1 MYTIKVLTHGM
12 NVGSNQ
18 ARLGLSSVILL
29 QGEQNILVDVG
40 HFGRRI
46 LLVESLEKEGLKP
59 EDISSIIL
67 THSHWDHCQ
76 NVDLFPNAKLYI
88 HQKEI
93 EYANNPRNNDW
104 ATPKYFNKTIENH
117 NISIIT
123 EETEIESGIQIIET
137 PGHTRG
143 HISVVVS
150 TNDGNAVIAGDSL
163 TDAFS
168 LQRGTPGLIFWSKK
182 EASESVEKIRKIAS
196 VVYPGHDRP
205 FTIKPNGEIEYKE
218 GPTSVTFTGG
228 FENTENGFSVTLNLE
243 KTRVPWIH
251 EEA

>member
-12 NVGSNQ
+12 NIGSDQ

-29 QGEQNILVDVG
+29 QGEKNLLVDVG

-46 LLVESLEKEGLKP
+46 LLIEELEKVGLKP
-59 EDISSIIL
+59 NNISSVIL
-67 THSHWDHCQ
+67 THSHWDHSQ
-76 NVDLFPNAKLYI
+76 NVDLFPNAEIFVHK
-88 HQKEI
+88 KEM
-93 EYANNPRNNDW
+93 EYAENPRNNDW

-117 NISIIT
+117 KINIIT
-123 EETEIESGIQIIET
+123 EETEIEPGIRIIET

-150 TNDGNAVIAGDSL
+150 TNEGNIVIAGDSL

-168 LQRGTPGLIFWSKK
+168 LQRGAPGLIFWSKK
-182 EASESVEKIRKIAS
+182 EASESIEKIRNIAS
-196 VVYPGHDRP
+196 IVYPGHDRP
-205 FTIKPNGEIEYKE
+205 FRIDSNGEIEYQE

-228 FENTENGFSVTLNLE
+228 FENTQNGFSTTINLD
-243 KTRVPWIH
+243 KTRIPWVH

>member
-1 MYTIKVLTHGM
+1 MHRDLHLSLCEAEHLYSRQKMSHHAHSHPYHGWLKLHQQSPSLP
-12 NVGSNQ
+12 GDPCSNPW
-18 ARLGLSSVILL
+18 RRSWPL
-29 QGEQNILVDVG
+29 QRCL
-40 HFGRRI
+40 
-46 LLVESLEKEGLKP
+46 
-59 EDISSIIL
+59 
-67 THSHWDHCQ
+67 SHWDHCQ
-76 NVDLFPNAKLYI
+76 NVDLFPNAKLYV

-93 EYANNPRNNDW
+93 EYADNPRNNDW

-117 NISIIT
+117 NVSIIT
-123 EETEIESGIQIIET
+123 QETEIEPGIQIIET

-150 TNDGNAVIAGDSL
+150 TNDGNTVIAGDSL

-228 FENTENGFSVTLNLE
+228 FENSESGFSATLNLE
-243 KTRVPWIH
+243 KTRVPWVH